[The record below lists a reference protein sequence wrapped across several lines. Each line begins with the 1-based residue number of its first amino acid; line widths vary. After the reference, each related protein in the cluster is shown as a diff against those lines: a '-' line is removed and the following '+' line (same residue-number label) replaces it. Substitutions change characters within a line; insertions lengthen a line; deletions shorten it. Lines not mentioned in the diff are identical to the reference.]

1 MRQRAVGPPAS
12 LLVLKA
18 IDRVLALAAMALLL
32 ALLASVTAGVVTR
45 AAGDPLIWTDEL
57 SRFLM
62 IWLAA
67 IGWMLAS
74 RRRGHIRIRY
84 FVDKLPLLPR
94 EILERLL
101 LLAVAIFGA
110 ALAGYGYDLVARN
123 LDIDATTL
131 PVSMSVM
138 YAPVVLVGFGTMAQ
152 ALSELFTALAP
163 K

>member
-1 MRQRAVGPPAS
+1 M
-12 LLVLKA
+12 LNA
-18 IDRVLALAAMALLL
+18 IDRALALAAMALLL

-74 RRRGHIRIRY
+74 RRRGHLRIRY
-84 FVDKLPLLPR
+84 FVDHLPALPR
-94 EILERLL
+94 QLLERLL
-101 LLAVAIFGA
+101 LLAVASFGA
-110 ALAGYGYDLVARN
+110 GLAAYGFDLVTRN

-138 YAPVVLVGFGTMAQ
+138 YAPIVLVGFGTMAQ
-152 ALSELFTALAP
+152 AISELFTGLAA